1 MIDDVDAQNGNAAQN
16 SQQQSQNISGP
27 RVSSNSGSHSLPWTS
42 RLRSGESPQSN
53 ADSGMQVSRKG
64 KEKVD

>member
-27 RVSSNSGSHSLPWTS
+27 RVSYSSGSHSSPWTG
-42 RLRSGESPQSN
+42 RLRSRESPQGN
-53 ADSGMQVSRKG
+53 ANSGMQVS
-64 KEKVD
+64 